1 MVCNNSFV
9 AFYDT
14 QFGFIYSADV
24 ERITSRMLFTSAI
37 FISPSPF
44 TSDKS
49 LYNVTDSVLATS
61 YPSARSISRDGP
73 SFQSDPRG
81 TG

>member
-1 MVCNNSFV
+1 MVCHNSFA

-14 QFGFIYSADV
+14 PSGFTYSAGM
-24 ERITSRMLFTSAI
+24 ESITSKMLFTSAMFI
-37 FISPSPF
+37 FPSPF

-49 LYNVTDSVLATS
+49 LYNVTDSVLITS

-73 SFQSDPRG
+73 SFQLDPRG